1 MVITRLLLGVA
12 SCLLKTWLGR
22 GYGGEWATEA
32 AFVYGGDKWLPS
44 STTYKVASPRQFI
57 HNDIRVSELIDQ
69 NSASWKVHVLDALFL
84 PYEAKVIKGIPI
96 SSHLPADKLIWAE
109 TPNGKF
115 NVKSAYGVTM
125 RLSEHAVQGACP
137 DQGQQRRFWKKI
149 CDLPL
154 PHKVRHFAWQACRDI
169 LPTKV
174 NLMCRKV
181 FHDQLYVEC
190 SLEAETTGHMFWT
203 CSRA

>member
-1 MVITRLLLGVA
+1 MSAQNLVREGVRWRVGNG
-12 SCLLKTWLGR
+12 SNIRIW
-22 GYGGEWATEA
+22 
-32 AFVYGGDKWLPS
+32 GDKWLHS
-44 STTYKVASPRQFI
+44 STTYKVASPRQFL
-57 HNDIRVSELIDQ
+57 HHDTRVNELIDQ
-69 NSASWKVHVLDALFL
+69 NSASWKVHVLDALVF

-96 SSHLPADKLIWAE
+96 SSHLSTDKLIWAE

-115 NVKSAYGVTM
+115 SVKSAYEVAM
-125 RLSEHAVQGACP
+125 RLSKHADQGASL
-137 DQGQQRRFWKKI
+137 DQSQMRWFWKKI
-149 CDLPL
+149 WELPL